1 MSTYYNPKPLITT
14 QRYRFYSRFRQPDE
28 SVPAFVAE
36 LKHLVTLEQP
46 WRIILEIVLSVEYL
60 QKILLSEQKLTIKR
74 AFQLAQSHE
83 SAAKDIAMLRTFS
96 SQEVHKLKKRLSL
109 SVLHLSHCMNQC
121 KFRNSTC
128 FYCGKRGHIQTVC
141 WSRKSSNSLS
151 SSSLSQ
157 PRLKSESTSSL
168 YTHHRSSRL
177 SRNRSNDLPPSDIK
191 PITEESVTEKE

>member
-1 MSTYYNPKPLITT
+1 MCSKETSRRVARLTEHMSTYYNPKPLITM

-74 AFQLAQSHE
+74 AFELAQSHE

-96 SQEVHKLKKRLSL
+96 SQEVHKLKDSP
-109 SVLHLSHCMNQC
+109 SQC
-121 KFRNSTC
+121 
-128 FYCGKRGHIQTVC
+128 
-141 WSRKSSNSLS
+141 
-151 SSSLSQ
+151 
-157 PRLKSESTSSL
+157 
-168 YTHHRSSRL
+168 YT
-177 SRNRSNDLPPSDIK
+177 
-191 PITEESVTEKE
+191 